1 MFLLEITGTFSDLLS
16 KVFSILK
23 IFLGK
28 KLKLKRYE
36 KKILLSAQKQLIKG
50 ISLIGYAITLKKLLK
65 SHGIVRKPKKM
76 PTCLFVLFMVSSKDI
91 KNKWFI
97 TWYLK
102 TWWNI
107 KENVDGSI
115 TNTLINVVDEV
126 IV

>member
-36 KKILLSAQKQLIKG
+36 KKILLSAQQQLIKG
-50 ISLIGYAITLKKLLK
+50 ISLIGYAITLKNLLK

-76 PTCLFVLFMVSSKDI
+76 PTCLFVLFMVSSNDI
-91 KNKWFI
+91 KNK
-97 TWYLK
+97 
-102 TWWNI
+102 
-107 KENVDGSI
+107 
-115 TNTLINVVDEV
+115 
-126 IV
+126 